1 MTSKSFLNAPS
12 RKRGWFYERKQF
24 AWEAFAQDE
33 VSWPTLKNKRKQA
46 FQVRNGVGRPL
57 TRLIDN
63 QDLMQTWLSFCGFVN
78 EAVQRRRDFFVSDR
92 FYDRVFKVRI
102 SRHGFDYDFQWSS
115 SKIDDDAAPDAPAV
129 AALLISHLTY
139 GLANSLIPSSRDHR
153 RQCIARLNL
162 EGKTREEQDLRLND
176 DPLWLAGLIR
186 SAAPMLFTELCG
198 FVLFRSLRTDLYTL
212 APKLLAKSDLKPLF
226 ERLEYDA
233 IARVVEREDP
243 TPKSNELF
251 SQLWLLFNDLVERL
265 AEDQAWKNSF
275 FQQSSRPRFMYS
287 PETRKRLLKNLE
299 QYDKT
304 CASRG
309 LKMVWS
315 EHFDQ
320 SKGIFKAVEKT
331 ARSF

>member
-1 MTSKSFLNAPS
+1 VFERLFAEK
-12 RKRGWFYERKQF
+12 GWFYERKQF

-33 VSWPTLKNKRKQA
+33 ASWPTLKNKRRQT
-46 FQVRNGVGRPL
+46 FQVRPVQGRPT

-78 EAVQRRRDFFVSDR
+78 EAVQRRRDFFVVDR
-92 FYDRVFKVRI
+92 FYDRVFKARFNN
-102 SRHGFDYDFQWSS
+102 HGFDYDFQWGS
-115 SKIDDDAAPDAPAV
+115 SKIDDESSSEAPAV

-139 GLANSLIPSSRDHR
+139 RLANSLIPTGREHR
-153 RQCIARLNL
+153 QQCITRLNL
-162 EGKTREEQDLRLND
+162 VGKTREEQDLRLND

-198 FVLFRSLRTDLYTL
+198 FVLFRSMGTNLYSI
-212 APKLLAKSDLKPLF
+212 APKLLDRTDLKPLF
-226 ERLEYDA
+226 ERLDDSQIET
-233 IARVVEREDP
+233 IVLSESP
-243 TPKSNELF
+243 TPKGHEIF
-251 SQLWLLFNDLVERL
+251 SQLWLVFNDLVERL
-265 AEDQAWKNSF
+265 AEDQAWRSSF

-320 SKGIFKAVEKT
+320 AKGIFKSVERAAKT
-331 ARSF
+331 F